1 MPFAPS
7 KRKPKR
13 RGEGP
18 VNLSLTSLMDIF
30 TIILIFLLMSYS
42 SEGEIMTSDPRLKL
56 PVSTSSQSPKLKL
69 SVQLTTDEIIVDGIK
84 VTTVQEAMSGEDYLI
99 KPVLAALEKNTER
112 MKFIA
117 KSNVALKFTGDIVIM
132 GDVHIP
138 FSLIERVMYTCGQ
151 AGYGNI
157 SLAVASSDK

>member
-13 RGEGP
+13 RGDGP
-18 VNLSLTSLMDIF
+18 INLSLTSLMDVF
-30 TIILIFLLMSYS
+30 TIILVFLLMSYS
-42 SEGEIMTSDPRLKL
+42 SEGEIMTADPRLKL

-69 SVQLTTDEIIVDGIK
+69 SVQLTTDDVIVDGVK
-84 VTTVQEAMSGEDYLI
+84 VTTVKEAMSGEDYLV
-99 KPVLAALEKNTER
+99 KPIFEALEKNTER
-112 MKFIA
+112 VKFIA
-117 KSNVALKFTGDIVIM
+117 KSNPSMKFTGDIIIL
-132 GDVHIP
+132 GDEHIP
-138 FSLIERVMYTCGQ
+138 FSLIERVMFTCGQ